1 MFPRIYDYQWDRD
14 LAEIAAQWIS
24 WMAVFALDK
33 DDGVT
38 KRDAR
43 NCLRRM
49 NDGTRCEVIHW
60 LGLVGKKNDDGWT
73 EHVIPFINTVWP
85 RERIYKTNA
94 SVRAWVS
101 MLVAQGENFPV
112 LFKEVEKFLA
122 PVSGETHWLHRFTKE
137 GGGDDP
143 LTKEYPAEVLS
154 LMSAI
159 VPDSPSDAPVEL
171 SKILVD

>member
-1 MFPRIYDYQWDRD
+1 
-14 LAEIAAQWIS
+14 
-24 WMAVFALDK
+24 
-33 DDGVT
+33 
-38 KRDAR
+38 
-43 NCLRRM
+43 
-49 NDGTRCEVIHW
+49 
-60 LGLVGKKNDDGWT
+60 
-73 EHVIPFINTVWP
+73 
-85 RERIYKTNA
+85 
-94 SVRAWVS
+94 

-171 SKILVD
+171 SKILEIIEEADFALTRELRFFRLSDLVARQ